1 MQDLTQDNIKLTY
14 RRYKE
19 GDQKFERWQDK
30 IFHGDWSYKC
40 PTYVLSSPPCQGSC
54 PAGEDI
60 RGYMNIVRGIE
71 KPPIGADGKP
81 SMPMEEYAWRR
92 ITDANPFP
100 AIMGRVCPAPCQ
112 GSCNRSKVD
121 DFVGIN
127 SVEHYIGDWA
137 IEKGLSFAPPAQQ
150 TGKRIAIIGGGVAGL
165 SCAYQLRR
173 KGHACT
179 IFESSHKL
187 GGMIIFGLPGYRASR
202 DVVNAEVQ
210 RILDMGVEV
219 RLNTRVGRDVS
230 LPDLNRNFD
239 AVFICIG
246 ASQGNRL
253 DIPGGDAPNCI
264 DGLSFL
270 REFNDGRLAYAGKR
284 IVVIG
289 GGNTAMDCASVAM
302 RLGSCSVDAE
312 ASAGPQVIVA
322 TSECAGNFGQN
333 RRAWH
338 WRKSS
343 AVVIAYRRQVRE
355 MPASMHEIDA
365 VLEEGADIQSCVLP
379 LEVVKDE
386 FGMAK
391 VLRVI
396 RVEWIDRKM
405 VPLPGTEYDIACDL
419 IVAAVGQSVNWSGM
433 DKFRNERG
441 LAKVDKNLM
450 ADTGVFVGG
459 DAIKP
464 FLLTTA
470 IGHGRIAAE
479 GIDRYLSGIEINGRP
494 RVDVKHFS
502 VTGKM
507 IEFGAR
513 FEPVTEPILG
523 TDTHPGSVHNF
534 EDRSPR
540 HVIPAEA
547 LFLGHFAWTPRN
559 ERTQREINENNVLG
573 SLEERLIGLD
583 AKQVQAE
590 AKRCMSCGLCMECDN
605 CMLYCPQGAVTR
617 VPKQEATTGRYV
629 VTDFSR
635 CVGCH
640 ICADVCPT
648 GYIQMGMGDC

>member
-1 MQDLTQDNIKLTY
+1 MQDLSKNDIKQNY

-19 GDQKFERWQDK
+19 GDQKFVRWQDK
-30 IFHGDWSYKC
+30 IFQGDWSYKC

-71 KPPIGADGKP
+71 QPPQGADGKP

-137 IEKGLSFAPPAQQ
+137 IEKGLSFAPPAQE

-179 IFESSHKL
+179 VFESSHKL

-202 DVVNAEVQ
+202 DVVNAEVK

-230 LPDLNRNFD
+230 MAELNRNFD
-239 AVFICIG
+239 AVFIGIG

-253 DIPGGDAPNCI
+253 DVPGADAPNCI

-284 IVVIG
+284 IIVIG

-302 RLGSCSVDAE
+302 RLGAYSAEAE
-312 ASAGPQVIVA
+312 ASASPRVIVA
-322 TSECAGNFGQN
+322 TSESAENFGHDHN
-333 RRAWH
+333 KWH

-355 MPASMHEIDA
+355 MPASMHEVDA
-365 VLEEGADIQSCVLP
+365 VLEEGADIQPCVLP
-379 LEVVKDE
+379 LEVIKDE
-386 FGMAK
+386 FGMARA
-391 VLRVI
+391 LRVI

-405 VPLPGTEYDIACDL
+405 VPQPGTEYDIDCDL
-419 IVAAVGQSVNWSGM
+419 VVAAVGQSVNWSGM

-450 ADTGVFVGG
+450 ADTGIFVGG

-464 FLLTTA
+464 LLLTTA
-470 IGHGRIAAE
+470 IGQGRIAAE
-479 GIDRYLSGIEINGRP
+479 GIERYLAGVEINGRP

-507 IEFGAR
+507 IEFGAS

-523 TDTHPGSVHNF
+523 TDAHPGSVHNF
-534 EDRSPR
+534 EDRSSR

-573 SLEERLIGLD
+573 SLEERLVGLD

-617 VPKQEATTGRYV
+617 VPKKEATTGRYV
-629 VTDFSR
+629 VTDYSR

>member
-1 MQDLTQDNIKLTY
+1 MQDFTQDDIKQSY

-19 GDQKFERWQDK
+19 GDQKFVRWQDK
-30 IFHGDWSYKC
+30 IFQGDWSYKC

-60 RGYMNIVRGIE
+60 RGYLNIVRGIE
-71 KPPIGADGKP
+71 KPPLGADGKP
-81 SMPMEEYAWRR
+81 VMPMEEYAWRR

-127 SVEHYIGDWA
+127 AVEHYIGDWA
-137 IEKGLSFAPPAQQ
+137 IENGLRFAPPAQAS
-150 TGKRIAIIGGGVAGL
+150 GKRIAIIGGGVAGL

-187 GGMIIFGLPGYRASR
+187 GGMITFGLPGYRTPR
-202 DVVNAEVQ
+202 HIVNAEVQ

-219 RLNTRVGRDVS
+219 RYNTRVGRDVS
-230 LPDLNRNFD
+230 FPELNRNFD
-239 AVFICIG
+239 AVFIGIG
-246 ASQGNRL
+246 AHQGNRL
-253 DIPGGDAPNCI
+253 DITGADAPNCV
-264 DGLSFL
+264 DGLTFL
-270 REFNDGRLAYAGKR
+270 REFNDGRLGYAGKR

-289 GGNTAMDCASVAM
+289 GGDTAMDCASVAR
-302 RLGSCSVDAE
+302 RLGAYSAE
-312 ASAGPQVIVA
+312 AEAQASSRVIVA
-322 TSECAGNFGQN
+322 SPECEGSFGHGHST
-333 RRAWH
+333 WH
-338 WRKSS
+338 WRQSS
-343 AVVIAYRRQVRE
+343 AVVIAYRRQVNE
-355 MPASMHEIDA
+355 MPASSHEVDA
-365 VLEEGADIQSCVLP
+365 VLEEGVDIQSCVVP

-386 FGMAK
+386 FGMARA
-391 VLRVI
+391 LRVV
-396 RVEWIDRKM
+396 RVEWVDRKM
-405 VPLPGTEYDIACDL
+405 VPQPGTEYEIACDL
-419 IVAAVGQSVNWSGM
+419 VVAAVGQSVNWSGM
-433 DKFRNERG
+433 DKFKNERG

-450 ADTGVFVGG
+450 VDTGIFVGG

-479 GIDRYLSGIEINGRP
+479 GIERYLSGIEINGRP

-513 FEPVTEPILG
+513 FASVTESILG

-547 LFLGHFAWTPRN
+547 LYLGHFAWTPRN
-559 ERTQREINENNVLG
+559 EREQREINENNVLG
-573 SLEERLIGLD
+573 NLEERLIALD

-590 AKRCMSCGLCMECDN
+590 AQRCMSCGLCFECDN
-605 CMLYCPQGAVTR
+605 CMLYCPQAAVTR

-629 VTDFSR
+629 VTDYSR

>member
-1 MQDLTQDNIKLTY
+1 MQDLPQDSIKQNY

-19 GDQKFERWQDK
+19 GDDKFVRWQDK
-30 IFHGDWSYKC
+30 IFQGDWSYKC

-60 RGYMNIVRGIE
+60 RGYLNIVRGIE
-71 KPPIGADGKP
+71 KPPHGADGKP

-137 IEKGLSFAPPAQQ
+137 IEHGLSFAPPAQE

-179 IFESSHKL
+179 VFESSHKL

-202 DVVNAEVQ
+202 DVVNAEVK

-230 LPDLNRNFD
+230 MAELKRHFD
-239 AVFICIG
+239 AVFIGIG

-253 DIPGGDAPNCI
+253 DVPGADAPNCI
-264 DGLSFL
+264 DGLTFL
-270 REFNDGRLAYAGKR
+270 REFNDGRLSYAGKR

-302 RLGSCSVDAE
+302 RLGSYSADAE
-312 ASAGPQVIVA
+312 VSASPQVIVA
-322 TSECAGNFGQN
+322 SPETAENFGHGH
-333 RRAWH
+333 RKWH

-391 VLRVI
+391 ALRVV
-396 RVEWIDRKM
+396 RVEWVDRKM
-405 VPLPGTEYDIACDL
+405 VPQPGTEYDIECDL

-464 FLLTTA
+464 LLLTTA
-470 IGHGRIAAE
+470 IGQGRIAAE
-479 GIDRYLSGIEINGRP
+479 GIERYLAGAEINGRP

-507 IEFGAR
+507 IEFGAS
-513 FEPVTEPILG
+513 FASITEPILG
-523 TDTHPGSVHNF
+523 TDTHPGGVHNF

-547 LFLGHFAWTPRN
+547 LYLGHFAWTPRN

-573 SLEERLIGLD
+573 SLEERLVALE
-583 AKQVQAE
+583 ARQVQAE
-590 AKRCMSCGLCMECDN
+590 AKRCMSCGLCFECDN

-617 VPKQEATTGRYV
+617 VPKKEATTGRYV
-629 VTDFSR
+629 VTDYSR

-648 GYIQMGMGDC
+648 GYIQMGMGEG